1 MSQDPSPLIFGVAV
15 ASVVAGGIAISVQ
28 SPINAM
34 LNRALGDPLL
44 TACVSFGVGF
54 IALACVWLASLAI
67 RGQGFTVPDT
77 SAFPW
82 WIWVGGFLGTVYV
95 LAALWSVPKIGV
107 VTLVAAVVFGQ
118 LMAALIM
125 DATGAFGLVARE
137 ITPMRILAVGMVM
150 GGLLV
155 SRY

>member
-1 MSQDPSPLIFGVAV
+1 MSQDPSPFILGVAI
-15 ASVVAGGIAISVQ
+15 ASVVAGGVAISVQ
-28 SPINAM
+28 SPINAT

-54 IALACVWLASLAI
+54 VALICVWLGSLAI
-67 RGQGFTVPDT
+67 RGQGFSMPDT

-82 WIWVGGFLGTVYV
+82 WIWIGGCLGTVYV
-95 LAALWSVPKIGV
+95 FAALWSVPKIGV

-137 ITPMRILAVGMVM
+137 ITPMRLLAVAMVM

>member
-1 MSQDPSPLIFGVAV
+1 MSQDPSPLILGVAV
-15 ASVVAGGIAISVQ
+15 VSVVAGGIAISVQ
-28 SPINAM
+28 SPINAT

-54 IALACVWLASLAI
+54 VALLCAWLASLAI
-67 RGQGFTVPDT
+67 RGQGFTLPDT

-82 WIWVGGFLGTVYV
+82 WIWIGGFLGTVYV
-95 LAALWSVPKIGV
+95 FAALWSVPKIGV

-118 LMAALIM
+118 LAAALVM
-125 DATGAFGLVARE
+125 DATGAFGLAARE
-137 ITPMRILAVGMVM
+137 ITPMRILALAMVM

-155 SRY
+155 SKF